1 MTEIDLEKLRATI
14 HNERT
19 KLTATWLNGISIAMY
34 AVGGLTPMF
43 SSIYNSGGPG
53 LLIVLGTMICFF
65 AATALHLL
73 ARRTL
78 KGMKP

>member
-1 MTEIDLEKLRATI
+1 MTDLDKLTITI

-53 LLIVLGTMICFF
+53 ILVAIGTVICFF

-78 KGMKP
+78 KGLKP

>member
-1 MTEIDLEKLRATI
+1 MTDDLMKLAITI

-34 AVGGLTPMF
+34 AVGGLAPLS
-43 SSIYNSGGPG
+43 SSIYNTGGPG
-53 LLIVLGTMICFF
+53 ILVAIGTLICFS

-78 KGMKP
+78 KGLKP